1 MSKFLSTPVYA
12 VEFDDTEGCRFY
24 VGEAAAG
31 SPTNSAVW
39 RIRLM
44 TEKTG
49 TNDGD
54 LNIVFADGD
63 QEFDNIWD
71 SRGTINFY

>member
-1 MSKFLSTPVYA
+1 MSKFLPTPVYA
-12 VEFDDTEGCRFY
+12 VEFDDTESCRFY
-24 VGEAAAG
+24 IGEATTG
-31 SPTNSAVW
+31 SPTTSAVW
-39 RIRLM
+39 RIRLL

-54 LNIVFADGD
+54 LNIIFADGD

-71 SRGTINFY
+71 NRGTINFY